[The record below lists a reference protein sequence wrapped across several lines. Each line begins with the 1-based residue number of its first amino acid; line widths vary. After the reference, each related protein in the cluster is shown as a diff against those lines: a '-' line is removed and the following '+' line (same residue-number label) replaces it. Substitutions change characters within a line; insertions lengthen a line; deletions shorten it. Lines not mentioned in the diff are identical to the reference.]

1 MKIEVSNGEILDK
14 FSILEIKLQEI
25 KDEAKLVNVQNEYD
39 SLKPAVEQ
47 IYESSGPAALSI
59 KELYKDLLNVNK
71 TLWNVEDHIRE
82 CERNE
87 SFGQDFIELARSV
100 YYTNDERAEIKKK
113 INVATGSA
121 LVEEKSYEQ
130 YA

>member
-25 KDEAKLVNVQNEYD
+25 KDEAKLANVQNEYD
-39 SLKPAVEQ
+39 SLKPVVEE
-47 IYESSGPAALSI
+47 IYNSYDRISLNI
-59 KELYKDLLNVNK
+59 LYKDLVNVNK

-113 INVATGSA
+113 INLATGSA